1 MKIMRN
7 ITLFIT
13 FILATQTSTSFAMQ
27 NFSIKAAKMGISGAC
42 SLIELFVTAT
52 PYFFKQ

>member
-1 MKIMRN
+1 MRN